1 MVMDYLPH
9 PRFTA
14 IDVRDALLD
23 GNLLSGNLK
32 LPMLVARF
40 QLPLRWQ

>member
-32 LPMLVARF
+32 LPMFVARF